1 MDKEQ
6 TALERLRTAAQM
18 SEQFYHAPLIVTT
31 SGGKDSSVCVALA
44 RVLGCRRETASRWAK
59 ANGVERLGS
68 PAKYFSG
75 DVARAIVNGG
85 K

>member
-1 MDKEQ
+1 MARAKEIEK
-6 TALERLRTAAQM
+6 AIIAQ
-18 SEQFYHAPLIVTT
+18 EGILLD
-31 SGGKDSSVCVALA
+31 GVALA

-85 K
+85 MRK